1 MLILRAPDVD
11 DLSRPFWEGCREHE
25 LRLQRCLAC
34 LRFIHHP
41 ERECPFCHSAEFR
54 FEAVE
59 GGGVVDTFTEIHRS
73 FVPEYRGAEPYVVGW
88 IALAGHET
96 VRMFGRIVRSSSA
109 QVAIGSPV
117 HVAFDTVPGFG
128 EVPYFVLG

>member
-11 DLSRPFWEGCREHE
+11 DLSRPFWDGCRQRE
-25 LRLQRCLAC
+25 LRLQRCAAC

-41 ERECPFCHSAEFR
+41 ERECPFCHSTGFR

-59 GGGVVDTFTEIHRS
+59 GVGVVETFTEIHRS

-88 IALAGHET
+88 ISLAGHET
-96 VRMFGRIVRSSSA
+96 VRIFGRIMKSGSA
-109 QVAIGSPV
+109 TAKIGSPV
-117 HVAFDTVPGFG
+117 HVAFEMMPGFG
-128 EVPYFVLG
+128 EVPYFVLD